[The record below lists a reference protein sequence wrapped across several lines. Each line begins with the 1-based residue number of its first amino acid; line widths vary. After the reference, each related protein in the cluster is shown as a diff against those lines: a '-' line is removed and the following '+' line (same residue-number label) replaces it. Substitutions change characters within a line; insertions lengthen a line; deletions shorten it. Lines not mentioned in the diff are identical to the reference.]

1 MALGYNHAKKKF
13 TFTNDRGESIDVP
26 FGFSDQDVNGHVLT
40 PEVFTDY
47 EIIEVHKK
55 DIPELEYRE
64 VHVNTGAGGGDPQRM
79 GWLIPVALVTTD
91 DPVIIA
97 MPHINDYIFIAYCYL
112 INQTKISSRLLTDE
126 DFDSALDSEY
136 SDAALLIIN
145 KTRMPA
151 GITMKHLELSLASFG
166 YFETESKQLNEIAKT
181 RNNSEILTL
190 SPCKEIL
197 KADGNYADDYIQA
210 FLTNYAGVENAFFKF
225 FYLYQIV
232 EVLLDKELIV
242 KLEDYV
248 SLLKKN
254 KATIRK
260 YDTLMKNCTDS
271 DRFNAVVN
279 SAGIQGQT
287 FENLVA
293 LCNKFTDT
301 EDAPLQHPECIY
313 QVRNHVMHR
322 FRKAI
327 EDEKLLGEIC
337 EELEIYLYQL
347 LINYKAPKANG

>member
-1 MALGYNHAKKKF
+1 MALGYNHACKKF
-13 TFTNDRGESIDVP
+13 TFTDDKGVAVDVP
-26 FGFSDQDVNGHVLT
+26 FGFSDQGVDGRVFT
-40 PEVFTDY
+40 PGALTDY

-64 VHVNTGAGGGDPQRM
+64 VYVNTGAGGGNPQRV

-91 DPVIIA
+91 DPAIIA
-97 MPHINDYIFIAYCYL
+97 MPHINDYIYIAYCYL
-112 INQTKISSRLLTDE
+112 ISQSRISSKLLTDE

-136 SDAALLIIN
+136 SDTALLIIN
-145 KTRMPA
+145 KTRMTA
-151 GITMKHLELSLASFG
+151 GITMKHLELSLASYG
-166 YFETESKQLNEIAKT
+166 YFFAESKHLNGIAKKM
-181 RNNSEILTL
+181 NDSEKLTL

-210 FLTNYAGVENAFFKF
+210 FLTNYAGEENAFFKF

-242 KLEDYV
+242 KLEGYV

-260 YDTLMKNCTDS
+260 YDTLMKNSTES
-271 DRFNAVVN
+271 ERFEAVVEN
-279 SAGIQGQT
+279 AGMKNQS
-287 FENLVA
+287 FDNLVT